1 MAAIERLRP
10 RLPGHWQVLTVLP
23 DRGDR
28 YLDQV
33 YDDDWVARLPALE
46 AVLP

>member
-1 MAAIERLRP
+1 
-10 RLPGHWQVLTVLP
+10 VLTVLP
-23 DRGDR
+23 DRGER

-46 AVLP
+46 EAVLP

>member
-1 MAAIERLRP
+1 
-10 RLPGHWQVLTVLP
+10 VTVLP

-33 YDDDWVARLPALE
+33 YDDDWVDRLPATD
-46 AVLP
+46 AVTAAS